1 MLNNEKITPYFFNLV
16 KGTKNEDHI
25 SSITNDNE
33 TPFDSDDERNN
44 FIKNTFEKLYAIP
57 EDELPLNNGCIE
69 NFLGPVN
76 EHPIVIGSKLNEEE
90 KDSMET
96 PLTIE
101 ELDQSINQAK
111 LKSAPGA
118 DGFSNYCIL
127 LKNIGTFFAHSSTN
141 FLWTAMRT
149 FSSKIL

>member
-1 MLNNEKITPYFFNLV
+1 MLNNEKITPYFLNLV
-16 KGTKNEDHI
+16 KGTKNEDPI
-25 SSITNDNE
+25 SSITNDDE
-33 TPFDSDDERNN
+33 TSFDSDDERNN

-57 EDELPLNNGCIE
+57 EDELLLNNGCIE

-111 LKSAPGA
+111 LKSETGCQWFLKLLYKGILAY
-118 DGFSNYCIL
+118 FSHTSPQTFHGL
-127 LKNIGTFFAHSSTN
+127 LREKQTH
-141 FLWTAMRT
+141 
-149 FSSKIL
+149 KIL